1 MQQLLRTLNLNSP
14 APPPLAGYG
23 DIGSSAA
30 SPDVSPISTTSGLH
44 TPPDVSPAKAFGE
57 WKLNANYDFGP
68 VYQTQP
74 NEGLLFQ
81 TNNNLRYH
89 DYMSVSPDA
98 GLRSSISADG
108 FQSQAKTLP
117 SLSSFPDRLPSA
129 PSSDMF
135 STMDF
140 PPSHIR
146 QESVAP
152 TLSTGSWGQQR
163 MRSSSI
169 EWLKPEERRLDH
181 ASGDHSVRA
190 SHSAHEVRQY
200 PLSIELWF

>member
-1 MQQLLRTLNLNSP
+1 
-14 APPPLAGYG
+14 
-23 DIGSSAA
+23 
-30 SPDVSPISTTSGLH
+30 
-44 TPPDVSPAKAFGE
+44 
-57 WKLNANYDFGP
+57 
-68 VYQTQP
+68 
-74 NEGLLFQ
+74 
-81 TNNNLRYH
+81 
-89 DYMSVSPDA
+89 
-98 GLRSSISADG
+98 
-108 FQSQAKTLP
+108 
-117 SLSSFPDRLPSA
+117 
-129 PSSDMF
+129 MF

-163 MRSSSI
+163 MRSSSM